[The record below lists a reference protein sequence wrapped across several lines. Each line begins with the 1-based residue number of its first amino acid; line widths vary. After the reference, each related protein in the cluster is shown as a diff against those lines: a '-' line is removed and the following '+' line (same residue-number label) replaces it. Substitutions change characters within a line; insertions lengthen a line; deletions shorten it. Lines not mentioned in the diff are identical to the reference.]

1 LIKLFDRRFDDTVV
15 RLARRAKRAL
25 PKDHKT
31 GEGDVI
37 NGNDEVLTTCW
48 SVKGVPDRWEDYYHI
63 GHGEPICTDRQYVE
77 YLNPL
82 KHLKAGIISVRQI
95 VRNAALVTMNARN
108 TLRKD
113 I

>member
-1 LIKLFDRRFDDTVV
+1 MHLFPLLLIKLFNRRFDDTVV

-48 SVKGVPDRWEDYYHI
+48 NVKGVTDRWEDYYHI
-63 GHGEPICTDRQYVE
+63 GHREPTYMYRSEICR
-77 YLNPL
+77 
-82 KHLKAGIISVRQI
+82 ISKS
-95 VRNAALVTMNARN
+95 T
-108 TLRKD
+108 
-113 I
+113 